1 MDIMHDAL
9 QALQKQMVILEH
21 VVEEEIIRC
30 VKLQK
35 HSRRESS
42 KMMEVDMWTH
52 LGWGQLSTASADGKE
67 VANFSLSDQANNS
80 MVKDEVF

>member
-1 MDIMHDAL
+1 MES
-9 QALQKQMVILEH
+9 LEH

-42 KMMEVDMWTH
+42 KMMEADMWTH

-67 VANFSLSDQANNS
+67 VGNFSLSDQANNN